1 MVEIGILSL
10 KFFSKAGLERMSATG
25 RVAAAAGSALYMG
38 DGKDSVGSAYSNSS
52 VCISLS
58 IFSV

>member
-1 MVEIGILSL
+1 
-10 KFFSKAGLERMSATG
+10 MSATG
-25 RVAAAAGSALYMG
+25 RVAAATGSALYMG

-58 IFSV
+58 IFITTFHLNES

>member
-1 MVEIGILSL
+1 
-10 KFFSKAGLERMSATG
+10 MSATG
-25 RVAAAAGSALYMG
+25 RVAAATGSALYMG

-58 IFSV
+58 IFIILMEAKFKKIFLTDK

>member
-25 RVAAAAGSALYMG
+25 RVAAGSALYMG

>member
-1 MVEIGILSL
+1 M
-10 KFFSKAGLERMSATG
+10 AAPG
-25 RVAAAAGSALYMG
+25 RVAAAGSGFYMG

-58 IFSV
+58 IFITTFHLNES